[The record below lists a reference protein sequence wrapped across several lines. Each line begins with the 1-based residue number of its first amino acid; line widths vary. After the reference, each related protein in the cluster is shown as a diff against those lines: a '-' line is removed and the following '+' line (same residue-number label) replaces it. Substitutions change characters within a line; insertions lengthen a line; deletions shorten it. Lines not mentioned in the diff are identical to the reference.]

1 METIERSIEVE
12 APVEKVYNQ
21 WTHFEEF
28 PRFMGGVEEVQ
39 LLDERHLHW
48 IANIGGKRKEW
59 DAEIV
64 ELVPDDRISWRSISG
79 APNSGVVQFRS
90 KDHERTVLTVR
101 MSYQPRGWIEN
112 LGSSLGMFSRKIEA
126 DLRSFKNFIQL
137 RLTQTISSRARAEN
151 RDESHE
157 IHESH
162 ESHENDDEHVVDR

>member
-39 LLDERHLHW
+39 LLDDRHLHW

-64 ELVPDDRISWRSISG
+64 ELIPDDRIAWRSISG

-90 KDHERTVLTVR
+90 TDQERTVLTVR
-101 MSYQPRGWIEN
+101 MSYQPRGWVEN

-126 DLRSFKNFIQL
+126 DLRGFKNFIQR
-137 RLTQTISSRARAEN
+137 RLTQTISSRGRVPTQDM
-151 RDESHE
+151 DESR
-157 IHESH
+157 
-162 ESHENDDEHVVDR
+162 ENDDNGHVVDR

>member
-39 LLDERHLHW
+39 LLDDRHLHW

-64 ELVPDDRISWRSISG
+64 ELIPDDRIAWRSISG
-79 APNSGVVQFRS
+79 APNSGVVHFRS
-90 KDHERTVLTVR
+90 KDHEHTVLTVR
-101 MSYQPRGWIEN
+101 MSYQPRGWVEN

-126 DLRSFKNFIQL
+126 DLRSFKNFIQR
-137 RLTQTISSRARAEN
+137 RLTQTISSRGRDPSQSI
-151 RDESHE
+151 DESY
-157 IHESH
+157 
-162 ESHENDDEHVVDR
+162 ENDGNEHVVDR